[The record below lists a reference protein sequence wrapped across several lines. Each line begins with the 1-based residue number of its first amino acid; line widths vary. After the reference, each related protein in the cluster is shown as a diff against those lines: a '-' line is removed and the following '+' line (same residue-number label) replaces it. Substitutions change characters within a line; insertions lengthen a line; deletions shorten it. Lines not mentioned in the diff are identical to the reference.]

1 MAGDRSQITG
11 LERSRDKWRQI
22 YNEAQADSQRRRR
35 ALSRADPVMAGV
47 DEAAPTASI
56 CEALRMAREALG
68 HG

>member
-22 YNEAQADSQRRRR
+22 YNEARADSQRLRRP
-35 ALSRADPVMAGV
+35 LSRADAVMVGV
-47 DEAAPTASI
+47 EDVMPTASM